1 MSSSYKGPR
10 ASAKSRTGSQDSGVP
25 NGDPK
30 SKPNDSR
37 QDNLKKFAKYLQDD
51 DSLKFDEASY
61 KPTIRA
67 ERHQA
72 GYVSSLNQRRNRMNL
87 GDPAQTGGG
96 TSEDPGQ
103 RRRPANRP
111 HIRSY
116 SLNRTAAS
124 GDANSRFSA
133 YQKTSDGSA
142 NTRTQNFPSERI
154 FTKSKISRE
163 DVLEEEKTSSLPKT
177 DHSTYSFPAKEKS
190 GASSENARQKETAE
204 PQAARTSNEPS
215 TRASRSRRSGH
226 GNLLEEKFRSNS
238 GSASA
243 TSTAGTEDNDTSS
256 DRAGSYK
263 ASSKNYFATI
273 DELPKTSNDNFE
285 QTQSTPKPGRKSSS
299 IFDSE
304 QPSENAESRKKSFL
318 DPESCWNSK
327 YFPPPN
333 EPSSESRRHRGS
345 RFEGSTCHE
354 SPNKVH
360 PEAEGEFKFSPR
372 VSSRNGLFD
381 HLRSQ
386 ESRRSHS
393 LDSRN
398 RTPSHGS
405 HAGSPSPHSN
415 RSSPSPHNGS
425 GSRRRSRIEQMGSL
439 NESNFENKSAFK
451 EHLLNLTMNKDEYED
466 LMSDFK
472 NGSLIEDPD
481 TKGTDGEPGAI
492 PEIVVEQVD
501 DKSNSQTSNNETP
514 KNASLGSVTPNQND
528 TSSTQD
534 ATSSAKDQE
543 NLKDNNKSNGNN
555 SNEDKR
561 STSEREAQEREAKEE
576 ELKEKEAREKEAK
589 EREEKESKE
598 REEKEAQ
605 EREAKL
611 KYFRLIQEMIEAA
624 RTKYAS
630 PDMQKNSET
639 QITLEPVLSE
649 GLTHMWRFQKTE
661 FGIPT
666 SMGVTS
672 DGIVVVADYGNSY
685 LEYFSTSGDFE
696 HKIDG
701 VKPFGIAVNRK
712 DNIIVGDR
720 RGKAIRVFDKF
731 GADVAQWES
740 KTFGWISGIAIL
752 QNGHLV
758 ICDRDRCKIGI
769 YTEGGEI
776 VTEFGSYGSNS
787 SQLCMADFL
796 AVDSKNRI
804 IVADSGNHCLKLF
817 DSNGKAIGKIAS
829 RGTDDGC
836 LEWPKGICVD
846 KNDNII
852 VADMHNNRVSMF
864 ATSGDFVRQLLSTTP
879 NPYNVCYGLEAG
891 ILGTLHYSLKGFSQY
906 DVYSL

>member
-10 ASAKSRTGSQDSGVP
+10 ATAKSRTGSQDSGAS

-51 DSLKFDEASY
+51 NSLKFDEASY

-72 GYVSSLNQRRNRMNL
+72 GYASSLNQRRNRVNP
-87 GDPAQTGGG
+87 GDSAQAGGGG

-116 SLNRTAAS
+116 SLNRTAAG
-124 GDANSRFSA
+124 GDANARFSA
-133 YQKTSDGSA
+133 YQKTSDSSA
-142 NTRTQNFPSERI
+142 NARTQNFPGENL
-154 FTKSKISRE
+154 FTKSKISRA
-163 DVLEEEKTSSLPKT
+163 DVLEEEEKTSSLPKT

-190 GASSENARQKETAE
+190 GASTGNAKQKETAE
-204 PQAARTSNEPS
+204 PQAARAPGEAS

-226 GNLLEEKFRSNS
+226 ENLFEEKFRSNS

-243 TSTAGTEDNDTSS
+243 TGTAGTEDQNTNS

-263 ASSKNYFATI
+263 ASGRNYFATI

-299 IFDSE
+299 VFDSE
-304 QPSENAESRKKSFL
+304 HPSENAESRKTFL
-318 DPESCWNSK
+318 DPDSCWSSK

-333 EPSSESRRHRGS
+333 EPSSESRRHRGN
-345 RFEGSTCHE
+345 RFEDSSSHE
-354 SPNKVH
+354 SPNKLH

-372 VSSRNGLFD
+372 LSSRNGLFE
-381 HLRSQ
+381 HLKSQ
-386 ESRRSHS
+386 GSRRSHS

-398 RTPSHGS
+398 RTPNHSS

-415 RSSPSPHNGS
+415 RNSPSPHNGS
-425 GSRRRSRIEQMGSL
+425 SRRRSRIEQMDSL

-472 NGSLIEDPD
+472 NGSLIEDPG
-481 TKGTDGEPGAI
+481 TKGTDAEPGAI

-501 DKSNSQTSNNETP
+501 DKSNSQTVGESSTSNNEIP
-514 KNASLGSVTPNQND
+514 KDAASVNVTPNQSE

-534 ATSSAKDQE
+534 TTSSAKE
-543 NLKDNNKSNGNN
+543 DN
-555 SNEDKR
+555 R
-561 STSEREAQEREAKEE
+561 STLEREAQEREAKEK

-589 EREEKESKE
+589 EREEREAEE
-598 REEKEAQ
+598 REKEAK
-605 EREAKL
+605 EKEAAKQ

-630 PDMQKNSET
+630 PDLLKNNET
-639 QITLEPVLSE
+639 RTTLEPVLSE

-672 DGIVVVADYGNSY
+672 DGIVVVADYGNSC
-685 LEYFSTSGDFE
+685 LEYFSAGGDFE

-701 VKPFGIAVNRK
+701 VKPFGIAVNKK

-769 YTEGGEI
+769 YTECGEI

-796 AVDSKNRI
+796 AVDGKNRI

-817 DSNGKAIGKIAS
+817 DSNGKSIGKFAS
-829 RGTDDGC
+829 RGTVDGC

-864 ATSGDFVRQLLSTTP
+864 STSGEFVRQLLSTTP
-879 NPYNVCYGLEAG
+879 NPYNVCYGPEAG
-891 ILGTLHYSLKGFSQY
+891 ILGTLHYTLKGFSQY
-906 DVYSL
+906 DVYAL